1 MLNEAQLER
10 FVGEF
15 HVDPVSGC
23 WVWDGRTSCLGFAM
37 FDLGGGFLSYAL
49 EVARAEWCDVP
60 VPPGHIPVDTSWR
73 FCRNR
78 LCISDEPVLCAT
90 SGDGGRQAS
99 RRDEHGVHIPD
110 DNPICVRTSRRRARA
125 RIWPSTSVL
134 ACGHR
139 ARWLPSANSK
149 TCLPSFQ
156 PSGENNGQEET
167 GKTETSIRAIKETL
181 TKSALINLIAEQND
195 IPRKT
200 AIGVFNTLESVML
213 GSVHPRGV
221 GEFTLPGLC
230 KITLRKVPARK
241 AGTLIRNP
249 ATGEMM
255 KGAAK
260 PASVRV
266 KIRALS
272 KLKGAAIS

>member
-1 MLNEAQLER
+1 
-10 FVGEF
+10 V
-15 HVDPVSGC
+15 VKKK
-23 WVWDGRTSCLGFAM
+23 
-37 FDLGGGFLSYAL
+37 
-49 EVARAEWCDVP
+49 
-60 VPPGHIPVDTSWR
+60 PGKP
-73 FCRNR
+73 
-78 LCISDEPVLCAT
+78 
-90 SGDGGRQAS
+90 
-99 RRDEHGVHIPD
+99 
-110 DNPICVRTSRRRARA
+110 
-125 RIWPSTSVL
+125 
-134 ACGHR
+134 
-139 ARWLPSANSK
+139 
-149 TCLPSFQ
+149 
-156 PSGENNGQEET
+156 
-167 GKTETSIRAIKETL
+167 ETSIRAIKQAL

-221 GEFTLPGLC
+221 GEFTLPGLF

-272 KLKGAAIS
+272 KLKGATIS